1 MAQKMCLL
9 GSLKPLYSVGWVS
22 APLNP
27 PKCEKRA
34 IKLREEGQLPTL
46 IDAQKHR

>member
-1 MAQKMCLL
+1 MVLKIYRF

-22 APLNP
+22 TPLNP
-27 PKCEKRA
+27 PKYEKRA

-46 IDAQKHR
+46 TFGTV